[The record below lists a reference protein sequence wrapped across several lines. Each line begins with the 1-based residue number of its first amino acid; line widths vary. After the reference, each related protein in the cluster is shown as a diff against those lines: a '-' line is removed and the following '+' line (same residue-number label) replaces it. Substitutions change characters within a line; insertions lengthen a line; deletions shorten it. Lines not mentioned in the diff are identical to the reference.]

1 MAFAPGRTYRGRGRV
16 AAGDGAPTAGPTR
29 TRVAAARGAWA
40 VGSGMLLLARLVR
53 VVVGVVVA
61 LIVAAIL
68 LRVLGANP
76 HNAIVNDVHD
86 AGRALVGPF
95 DGLFSIKHAKLAIAV
110 NWGLAAI
117 VYLIVGGFIARLI
130 ARSAPRGVHPAR
142 PVV

>member
-1 MAFAPGRTYRGRGRV
+1 
-16 AAGDGAPTAGPTR
+16 
-29 TRVAAARGAWA
+29 
-40 VGSGMLLLARLVR
+40 MLLLARVIR
-53 VVVGVVVA
+53 TVAGVVAA

-76 HNAIVNDVHD
+76 HNAVVRDIHD

-95 DGLFSIKHAKLAIAV
+95 DGLFSIKSANLAMAV

-117 VYLIVGGFIARLI
+117 VYLVLGGFIARLI
-130 ARSAPRGVHPAR
+130 ARAAPRGLRRAR

>member
-1 MAFAPGRTYRGRGRV
+1 MAFAWRQRYRGRSPARTGVGAGR
-16 AAGDGAPTAGPTR
+16 GT
-29 TRVAAARGAWA
+29 WA
-40 VGSGMLLLARLVR
+40 VGSGMVLLARVVR
-53 VVVGVVVA
+53 LLVGVAVT

-76 HNAIVNDVHD
+76 HNAIVSDVHD

-95 DGLFSIKHAKLAIAV
+95 DGLFSIKQAKLAMAV

-130 ARSAPRGVHPAR
+130 TRAAPRGVSPAR
-142 PVV
+142 PVA

>member
-1 MAFAPGRTYRGRGRV
+1 MV
-16 AAGDGAPTAGPTR
+16 
-29 TRVAAARGAWA
+29 
-40 VGSGMLLLARLVR
+40 LLARLVR
-53 VVVGVVVA
+53 LVVWVVVA

-76 HNAIVNDVHD
+76 HNAVVGDIHD

-95 DGLFSIKHAKLAIAV
+95 DGLFSIKQAKLAMAV

-117 VYLIVGGFIARLI
+117 VYLIVGSLIARLL
-130 ARSAPRGVHPAR
+130 AGAGAGRFRRAQ